1 MPDLTYRDG
10 SVTREFNDYCFREG
24 IQATVTMDAR
34 DWKTLIELVNVGKQ
48 DVMVKQGFYTR
59 TLQPGEAMSMK
70 PGPSPK
76 FEEVGARTITFY
88 L

>member
-1 MPDLTYRDG
+1 MPDLVDG
-10 SVTREFNDYCFREG
+10 RGTVTREFNDYCFREG
-24 IQATVTMDAR
+24 IQATVTLDTR

-48 DVMVKQGFYTR
+48 DIRVTQGFYSR

-70 PGPSPK
+70 PGLHPK